1 MADGRQKVADGE
13 KLIYVRKGDIS
24 NTTTALVEGTNPNCR
39 YLESSSDRLPNCGM
53 ANGTSP
59 HTWGT
64 NLRTITL
71 HIPHISMSYI
81 LCDREMWVFVEFT
94 TVHMQ

>member
-1 MADGRQKVADGE
+1 MLQQRLLREPIQIVAIWKAVVSGC
-13 KLIYVRKGDIS
+13 LI
-24 NTTTALVEGTNPNCR
+24 VEWTYP
-39 YLESSSDRLPNCGM
+39 
-53 ANGTSP
+53 NGTSP

-64 NLRTITL
+64 NLRNITL